1 MTAITTPSPPLTVLA
16 VILIACILAG
26 CGSQSQSR
34 GQSANAG
41 DSGAA
46 SADQPVSI
54 SNPGFTQVPLA
65 NGQNQT
71 ADNGA
76 SADAVRWTTE
86 PIIQAGALTAAGTLD
101 PGVRLSEPMNDEPSA
116 FSVYYGQNAEVLAE
130 LLPDLG
136 PMHTWDTD
144 ATVAPSD
151 FELQGDEFTIRAY
164 SPLFM
169 DVGPADL
176 LLRVWGYDETESRVL
191 LSVHPVGVE

>member
-1 MTAITTPSPPLTVLA
+1 MAASAMTSPLLTVLA
-16 VILIACILAG
+16 VILLACILAG
-26 CGSQSQSR
+26 CDHQPQSGDR
-34 GQSANAG
+34 SANGGRSSTAP
-41 DSGAA
+41 
-46 SADQPVSI
+46 ADQPVGI
-54 SNPGFTQVPLA
+54 ANPGFTQVPLA
-65 NGQNQT
+65 NGRNQT
-71 ADNGA
+71 PDGA
-76 SADAVRWTTE
+76 TSADAVRWTTM
-86 PIIQAGALTAAGTLD
+86 PIIHDGALIAAGTLE

-116 FSVYYGQNAEVLAE
+116 FSVYYGRNDEVLVE

-144 ATVAPSD
+144 ATVAPSE

-169 DVGPADL
+169 DAGPSDL